1 MCLVPLPTK
10 CIYTKMCNIF
20 TDIDDCAGNPCMNG
34 ASCTD
39 LVNDYMCSCIA
50 GYGGSNCERN
60 VSKL

>member
-1 MCLVPLPTK
+1 
-10 CIYTKMCNIF
+10 MCNIF
-20 TDIDDCAGNPCMNG
+20 TDIDDCAGNPCING